1 MPCGNTPREIEEYS
15 RMASREDIPKDFN
28 PVDDYFFRKYLVY
41 KTNDALREVIKAVGH
56 ICSVCEGDFNINDEI
71 IYAGCKDLFHW
82 ECLRQH
88 LFLSTYCPR
97 RHCTERSN
105 MLSRLRISV

>member
-82 ECLRQH
+82 ECLRTH
-88 LFLSTYCPR
+88 LILFRYCARPD
-97 RHCTERSN
+97 CPSDKTATSE
-105 MLSRLRISV
+105 LR